1 MLMVLRSITVIVM
14 LTLVGAKFA
23 FANVNQPFV
32 YSLEQSS
39 QTIDQSHYYLVNSAN
54 EQTLAQ
60 LVSNRQITWSK
71 RHAEQGDMSLK
82 AGKNIF
88 YFQVRNDS
96 QATQSIYIS
105 IINQVRIVRAQAL
118 NYSDGQAIGDAFTLN
133 ELVRQSNNTLSTQI
147 SLPPQSIQNIYI
159 EITSSSALRSS
170 MQLYTEAGYLAASQ
184 ASQFQQ
190 GVGLGGMISLTI
202 AMFLLYIASR
212 NSTMLLLTTYLLVRT
227 LILSAFLGLNLYYF
241 LPEFDFLRGMAE
253 PLLISISSI
262 VLLMF
267 TNKLF
272 NIAKHEKQL
281 NRIINA
287 ITWLFIAYIPVSLF
301 IPAHLN
307 VAIIMLTHTASLLFL
322 TGVGLYLHK
331 HQQRLA
337 LLFSVIMAIKCISI
351 LVLIS
356 AINWLDI
363 GFAQYKG
370 QFYIG
375 LFWFD
380 AFLLTFILSRQY
392 AYQLRD
398 KQQAQKHALEH
409 AKVSE
414 QAQQELLQLQQ
425 DNQNK
430 LENRVQERTLELNIA
445 LQELE
450 EVNQELERK
459 NIIDEMTGLFN
470 RRHYDQKILAE
481 YRRSKRNLTPLSLV
495 IIDIDHFKK
504 VNDTYGHLAGDQC
517 LIWLS
522 VHIKQCL
529 KRSTDMAFRYGG
541 EEFCLILP
549 DTENHGAFSLA
560 ESLRENIAR
569 HPFHYQESEIPITI
583 SCGVCTYQQQND
595 VEPEQIFSGADNAL
609 YKAKNSGRN
618 QTQTYQFTEAD

>member
-1 MLMVLRSITVIVM
+1 MLTVLRGVLIIFILASA
-14 LTLVGAKFA
+14 GAKFA
-23 FANVNQPFV
+23 IADVTQPFV
-32 YSLEQSS
+32 YTLEHAS
-39 QTIDQSHYYLVNSAN
+39 QTIDRNHYYLSSSA
-54 EQTLAQ
+54 EQDSFAQ
-60 LVSNRQITWSK
+60 LVVTKQVAWSE
-71 RHAEQGDMSLK
+71 RHAEQGDLSLK

-88 YFQVRNDS
+88 FFQVRNDT
-96 QATQSIYIS
+96 QATQSAYIS
-105 IINQVRIVRAQAL
+105 LVNQVRIVKAQAVH
-118 NYSDGQAIGDAFTLN
+118 YSAGQEVGDLLAIS
-133 ELVRQSNNTLSTQI
+133 ELTRQSNNTLSTKI
-147 SLPPQSIQNIYI
+147 SLPPHTSQNIYI

-170 MQLYTEAGYLAASQ
+170 MQLYTEAGYLKASQ

-190 GVGLGGMISLTI
+190 GIGLGGMVSLTI

-241 LPEFDFLRGMAE
+241 LPEFGFLRGMAE
-253 PLLISISSI
+253 PLLVSISSI

-267 TNKLF
+267 TSRLF
-272 NIAKHEKQL
+272 NIAKHERQL
-281 NRIINA
+281 SRMISGV
-287 ITWLFIAYIPVSLF
+287 TWLFIIYLPLSLL

-337 LLFSVIMAIKCISI
+337 LLFSVIMIIKCVSI
-351 LVLIS
+351 IVLIS
-356 AINWLDI
+356 AISWLDM
-363 GFAQYKG
+363 GFAQHKG

-409 AKVSE
+409 AKASE

-425 DNQNK
+425 DSQDE

-450 EVNQELERK
+450 EANQELERK
-459 NIIDEMTGLFN
+459 NILDEMTGLYN

-495 IIDIDHFKK
+495 LIDIDHFKK

-522 VHIKQCL
+522 AHIKQCL
-529 KRSTDMAFRYGG
+529 KRSADLAFRYGG

-549 DTENHGAFSLA
+549 DTENHGASSLA
-560 ESLRENIAR
+560 ENLRENIAR

-583 SCGVCTYQQQND
+583 SCGVCTYQQQSD
-595 VEPEQIFSGADNAL
+595 VEPKQIFSGADDAL
-609 YKAKNSGRN
+609 YKAKRNGRN
-618 QTQTYQFTEAD
+618 QTQTYQFTEAS